1 VTADVIVVGGGF
13 AGLSAATALAE
24 SGISVLVLEA
34 RPGLGGRA
42 STFTDPATGERV
54 DNGQHV
60 VLGCYHETFA
70 FLRRVGTEGD
80 VFVQPTLV
88 LDVVELD
95 GRRSRL
101 ACPNLPS
108 PFNLLG
114 GLVGWT
120 ALDWRDRFAALRIGF
135 RPAPRPRE
143 TVREWLVRLGQTR
156 RLIDL
161 LWEPLAVASLNEPI
175 DVAAAAPFA
184 VVLDRVTAGRR
195 DVSLGLMRKPLEEL
209 YAAPARAFI
218 EARGGSVRTGAP
230 ARIAIDDGPV
240 GDDRSARAADAS
252 IGPRL
257 GRSVGDPAAALLDT
271 HASGMQAGGSIGA
284 RSGSRPC
291 RVSVAV
297 GDEEWTPRAVICAV
311 AWHALPAAFPARPAP
326 LAATIAAAHGT
337 APSPIVTVNLWFDRP
352 VSEAAF
358 VGLPGRTMQ
367 WAFDKRLL
375 FGGSTSHVS
384 LVSSG
389 ADAIVSRT
397 NQELADL
404 AITEL
409 RSALPA
415 ARDARLL
422 RSVVVREKKATFSL
436 APGQPDRPSTRT
448 SVPGLFLAGDWI
460 DTGLPATIESA
471 VVSGHRA
478 ADEVRRYLRGPAS
491 DRP

>member
-209 YAAPARAFI
+209 YAGPSRAFI

-240 GDDRSARAADAS
+240 GDDRSAREDEGNGA
-252 IGPRL
+252 RL
-257 GRSVGDPAAALLDT
+257 GQSLGAPVGAPVGSYAV
-271 HASGMQAGGSIGA
+271 GMQTGGGTGG
-284 RSGSRPC
+284 RSGDRPG

-326 LAATIAAAHGT
+326 LAATISAAHGT

-448 SVPGLFLAGDWI
+448 GVPGLFLAGDWI